1 MNFPRFFS
9 RTAARSLLPCSTA
22 PESWQAIT
30 WLAAVTW
37 TQLLTTSQRTSLRH
51 NRSRIAWT
59 SFFGLRLPVRRLLC
73 PLVASSALLV
83 ALPSLALTI
92 KWTAGHTAYFEP
104 AGETLGVE
112 QRAGLEMLL
121 NHVGLAPCRLDIVTV
136 VGHADSIEAPAPARL
151 ALSIRRAE
159 YVKGMLL
166 RLGGV
171 DPSKIYV
178 EGRGSAQQLGRPGT
192 RANRRVEIEAVG
204 QAMST
209 CAKE

>member
-1 MNFPRFFS
+1 MRNVS
-9 RTAARSLLPCSTA
+9 KCSLLSILLVSSTAAPA
-22 PESWQAIT
+22 E
-30 WLAAVTW
+30 
-37 TQLLTTSQRTSLRH
+37 TSPHVVSLRLLC
-51 NRSRIAWT
+51 A
-59 SFFGLRLPVRRLLC
+59 LLLC
-73 PLVASSALLV
+73 PLVALSAMLM
-83 ALPSLALTI
+83 AFPAFALTI
-92 KWTAGHTAYFEP
+92 KWTAGHTAYLEP
-104 AGETLGVE
+104 AGETLGSE

-121 NHVGLAPCRLDIVTV
+121 EHVRLAPCRLDIVTV
-136 VGHADSIEAPAPARL
+136 VGHSDSLEAPVSARL

-159 YVKGMLL
+159 YVKGMLV